1 MLDKIVEIKELLTI
15 VITLAI
21 SFIVLL
27 SKLFKN
33 VKLKRVAQNLIE
45 VEKSVREYICQIE
58 DFSNFTGE
66 DKKEWVKTKV
76 NQFCINKGID
86 FNEELVDEFIEMFIS
101 FSKVVNKR
109 DKEMNELL

>member
-1 MLDKIVEIKELLTI
+1 MLDKIVEFKEWLTI
-15 VITLAI
+15 VISLLI
-21 SFIVLL
+21 SFIVIL

-45 VEKSVREYICQIE
+45 VEKSVKDYICQIE
-58 DFSNFTGE
+58 DFSNFAGE

-76 NQFCINKGID
+76 NQFCINKGIE

-109 DKEMNELL
+109 EKEMNELL